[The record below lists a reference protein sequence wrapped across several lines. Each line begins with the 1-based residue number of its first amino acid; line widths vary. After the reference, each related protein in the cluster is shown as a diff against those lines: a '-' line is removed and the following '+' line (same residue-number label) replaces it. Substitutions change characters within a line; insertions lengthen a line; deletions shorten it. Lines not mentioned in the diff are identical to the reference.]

1 MKSRALSLVFAGV
14 SLCSC
19 ALAEDQPAP
28 APTMSDLLRAR
39 IAAEARKQ
47 AANPPPV
54 PAKAPAPAATPTEKP
69 SPVGTPSAP
78 VAAPTAAVP
87 KEPEHEAAADAAK
100 AAKETPTVLPKVEVK
115 RDKIT
120 VLDVQLA
127 EQEKEIA
134 REKKGT
140 QQTELDKALNDS
152 KVSKAMSIFGGESSE
167 YRAGIAK
174 ERVSLMEEE
183 KDLTEAIAHAK
194 TKEEKASLQ
203 KQLDEL
209 RAYRRELEKSLR

>member
-1 MKSRALSLVFAGV
+1 MKFRALSLVFAGV
-14 SLCSC
+14 FFCSG

-39 IAAEARKQ
+39 IAAEAKKQ
-47 AANPPPV
+47 AANPA
-54 PAKAPAPAATPTEKP
+54 PAKAPAAPATPTEKP

-78 VAAPTAAVP
+78 VAPPTAASP